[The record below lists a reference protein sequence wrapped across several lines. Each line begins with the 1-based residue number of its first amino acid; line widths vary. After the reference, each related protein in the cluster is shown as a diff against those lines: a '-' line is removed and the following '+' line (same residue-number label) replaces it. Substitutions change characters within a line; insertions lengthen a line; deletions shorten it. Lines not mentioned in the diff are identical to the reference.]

1 MAKTFMPDLELIL
14 EEISEKHESINENFR
29 LFLTSMP
36 AVYFP
41 VSIL

>member
-1 MAKTFMPDLELIL
+1 MSGLEIIL
-14 EEISEKHESINENFR
+14 EEIADKWETINPDFR

>member
-1 MAKTFMPDLELIL
+1 MAGLELIL
-14 EEISEKHESINENFR
+14 EDINDKWESIHPDFR